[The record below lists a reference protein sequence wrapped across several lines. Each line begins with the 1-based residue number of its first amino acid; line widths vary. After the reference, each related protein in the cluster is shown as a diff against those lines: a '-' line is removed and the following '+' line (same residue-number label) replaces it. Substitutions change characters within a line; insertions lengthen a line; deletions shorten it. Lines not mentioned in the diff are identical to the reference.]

1 MDKMQKTI
9 KNPVSIS
16 GRGLH
21 SGLDVTLSFEPAAVN
36 HGIKFQRIDM
46 DGQPLIE
53 ADPGR
58 VTDTSRGTTI
68 SSGEAKVQTIEHCMA
83 ALAGLEIDNALI
95 KIDSEECPILD
106 GSSTP
111 YVNVLKEAG
120 CVEQEAE
127 KNYFELK
134 ETITYKDEETGV
146 EFIAMPSDHYEVKV
160 MVDYDSKVLRPQ
172 FAHLENIGQ
181 FEEEFADCKTFVFLH
196 ELEPLIKHGLIKGGD
211 LENAIVFVEHLI
223 SDEKLKWLADFFDKH
238 DVEVKEQ
245 GILNN
250 TELKHQN
257 EPARHKL
264 LDVVGDLSLVG
275 RPLKAKIIA
284 TRPGHQAN
292 VEFGKLLKKHI
303 KQAEALQHIP
313 QYDPKQKPVFDIN
326 QIKKLLPHRPPFLL
340 VDKIMEM
347 SESHVVGIKNATMNE
362 PFFVGHFP
370 NEPVMP
376 GVLQVEAMAQTGGI
390 LVLSSV
396 PDPEN
401 YITYFAKIDNV
412 KFRRKV
418 VPGDTIVFHLELLS
432 PMRRGI
438 CHMKGRAFVGNEIAT
453 EAELVA
459 QIVKN
464 K

>member
-1 MDKMQKTI
+1 MGKMQKTV

-16 GRGLH
+16 GSGLH
-21 SGLDVTLSFEPAAVN
+21 SGLDVTLTFEPAPEN
-36 HGIKFQRIDM
+36 HGIQFQRTDL
-46 DGQPLIE
+46 DGQPFIK
-53 ADPGR
+53 ADPNL
-58 VTDTSRGTTI
+58 VTDTSRGTTLT
-68 SSGEAKVQTIEHCMA
+68 SGKAKVQTVEHCMA

-95 KIDSEECPILD
+95 KIDGEECPIFD
-106 GSSTP
+106 GSSSP
-111 YVNVLKEAG
+111 YIDTLKKAES
-120 CVEQEAE
+120 VEQEAE

-134 ETITYKDEETGV
+134 ETITYNDEESGI
-146 EFIAMPSDHYEVKV
+146 EFIAIPNDHFEVKV
-160 MVDYDSKVLRPQ
+160 MVDYDSSVLRPQ
-172 FAHLENIGQ
+172 FAHMEHIGQ
-181 FEEEFADCKTFVFLH
+181 FEKEFADCKTFVFLH
-196 ELEPLIKHGLIKGGD
+196 ELEPLIKHGLIKGGG

-250 TELKHQN
+250 TELKYQN

-264 LDVVGDLSLVG
+264 LDVVGDLLLIG

-284 TRPGHQAN
+284 TRPGHQSN
-292 VEFGKLLKKHI
+292 VEFGKILKKHI
-303 KQAEALQHIP
+303 KQADAIADVPHF
-313 QYDPKQKPVFDIN
+313 DPEKKPLFDIN
-326 QIKKLLPHRPPFLL
+326 DIKRFLPHRPPFLL
-340 VDKIMEM
+340 VDKILEM

-362 PFFVGHFP
+362 PFFAGHFP

-401 YITYFAKIDNV
+401 YITYFAKIDKV
-412 KFRRKV
+412 RFRRKV
-418 VPGDTIVFHLELLS
+418 VPGDTILFRLDLLS
-432 PMRRGI
+432 PIRRGI
-438 CHMKGRAFVGNEIAT
+438 CHMQGTAYVGNEIAT